1 MFASTIASSRLVRR
15 AAVIVALA
23 AFPPVLAPVARAL
36 PAQAPAVVSGNCVT
50 IASPKPTLNFTYRY
64 SDTSGSSDYTNRW
77 DQFTPSGSRLVTTR
91 TGANAGQSTFVSKH
105 QVVDD
110 VFVLEASTASGTDA
124 TGVFTNSMTYTPGA
138 IGDPAYKACEGRTW
152 TIMAVNAAIKSA
164 QGSFSTRT
172 DPGVMTIIKIHESIT
187 VPAGTFDTVHYVK
200 TMNSGRGQVVDE
212 FWKSIEHGVTVKRNS
227 RQPGSVAVEV
237 LTAIK

>member
-1 MFASTIASSRLVRR
+1 MIASTSASRRSLTR
-15 AAVIVALA
+15 AAVAAALA
-23 AFPPVLAPVARAL
+23 GCLAVLSTATRAL
-36 PAQAPAVVSGNCVT
+36 PAQAPATVSGNCVT
-50 IASPKPTLNFTYRY
+50 LGSPKPTLNYTYRY
-64 SDTSGSSDYTNRW
+64 SDTSGSAEYSNRW

-91 TGANAGQSTFVSKH
+91 TGANAGQSTYVSTH

-110 VFVLEASTASGTDA
+110 VFVLDASTASGTDA

-138 IGDPAYKACEGRTW
+138 IGDPAYRACEGRTW
-152 TIMAVNAAIKSA
+152 KIAPVNAAMKSM

-172 DPGVMTIIKIHESIT
+172 DPGVLTIIKIHESMT

>member
-1 MFASTIASSRLVRR
+1 MFASTTASSQLVRR
-15 AAVIVALA
+15 AAVIAALA
-23 AFPPVLAPVARAL
+23 AFLPVLATATRAL

-50 IASPKPTLNFTYRY
+50 IASPKPALNFTYRY

-91 TGANAGQSTFVSKH
+91 TGANAGQSTYVSKH

-138 IGDPAYKACEGRTW
+138 IGDPAYRACEGRSW
-152 TIMAVNAAIKSA
+152 TITAVNAAIKSA

-187 VPAGTFDTVHYVK
+187 VPAGTFDTVHYMK

-212 FWKSIEHGVTVKRNS
+212 FWKSIEHGITVKRNS

-237 LTAIK
+237 LTAVK